1 MKPIIAVSVVS
12 ITLAFLLYTIAAFR
26 NWRLKMLTTAHLV
39 IIWVGLACDML
50 ATRMMA
56 MSVKV
61 TSWDFHTIS
70 GYTALALMAALAVV
84 GTWAKRTD
92 REAILSRFHFYLAP
106 VWVYWLVAYATG
118 VWTGMQRV

>member
-12 ITLAFLLYTIAAFR
+12 ITLAFLLYTIAAWR
-26 NWRLKMLTTAHLV
+26 NWRLKLLTTAQLV
-39 IIWVGLACDML
+39 IIWVGLAFDSL
-50 ATRMMA
+50 ATRMMG

-70 GYTALALMAALAVV
+70 GYTALAMMAVLAIV

-106 VWVYWLVAYATG
+106 VWAYWLVAYLTG

>member
-26 NWRLKMLTTAHLV
+26 NWRLKMLTAAQLV
-39 IIWVGLACDML
+39 IIWIGLACDML
-50 ATRMMA
+50 ATSMMA

-61 TSWDFHTIS
+61 TNWDFHAFS
-70 GYTALALMAALAVV
+70 GYTALALMAVLAIV

>member
-70 GYTALALMAALAVV
+70 GYTALALMAILAVV

>member
-12 ITLAFLLYTIAAFR
+12 ITLAFLLYSIAAWR
-26 NWRLKMLTTAHLV
+26 NWRLKMLTTAQLV
-39 IIWVGLACDML
+39 IIWTGLCFDLL
-50 ATRMMA
+50 ATRMMG

-70 GYTALALMAALAVV
+70 GYTALALMAMLAIV
-84 GTWAKRTD
+84 GTWAKRSNRD
-92 REAILSRFHFYLAP
+92 AVLSSFHHYLAP
-106 VWVYWLVAYATG
+106 VWAFWLVAYLTG